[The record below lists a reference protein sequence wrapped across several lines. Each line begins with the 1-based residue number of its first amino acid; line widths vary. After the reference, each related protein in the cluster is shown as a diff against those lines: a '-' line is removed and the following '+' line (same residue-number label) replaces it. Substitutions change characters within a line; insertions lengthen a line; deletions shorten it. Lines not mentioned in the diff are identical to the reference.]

1 MKEVGLVAHL
11 WRRRKRANG
20 HALDVWRKRAN
31 GHAMDVWRKRGA
43 YLGYLQVPQ
52 CGRRDHCLELWLVLP
67 VMHGEAAVTKDVPWA
82 VD

>member
-31 GHAMDVWRKRGA
+31 GHAMDVWRKRGLTNVGHTEA
-43 YLGYLQVPQ
+43 
-52 CGRRDHCLELWLVLP
+52 LP
-67 VMHGEAAVTKDVPWA
+67 GVFASTAVWA
-82 VD
+82 T